1 MPSVVEGCMPEAKGV
16 ETGLAPSKLNLCN
29 KESRYCV

>member
-16 ETGLAPSKLNLCN
+16 ETGFAPSKLNLT
-29 KESRYCV
+29 KRVD